1 MTILDENKIQLLD
14 TVIRRGPTLFEDLQL
29 LWLSETYKSTD
40 TTLAE
45 NLAKCYI
52 LYLRNKLSAEVFYRL
67 EDDCKIVFRE
77 VDKQNN
83 QFYVTGAFIKKEN
96 LQKIGIDKDYL
107 FVFETNTF
115 TKESLS
121 TSDSLLKKFLH
132 KITEITTHEDT
143 HKQQYKQYKDYDK
156 NYIEPVDNDFSW
168 DYYNQKIEADAFGR
182 QVGKTLRNYFP
193 ESNICDILGF
203 IKTNK
208 VPDLEL
214 QTILN
219 IYSSEKVNKTSRKKF
234 FRAMYD
240 YLIGEEA

>member
-1 MTILDENKIQLLD
+1 MAKLDENKIRLLD
-14 TVIRRGPTLFEDLQL
+14 TVIRREPTLFEDLQL
-29 LWLSETYKSTD
+29 LWLSETYKS
-40 TTLAE
+40 
-45 NLAKCYI
+45 
-52 LYLRNKLSAEVFYRL
+52 
-67 EDDCKIVFRE
+67 
-77 VDKQNN
+77 
-83 QFYVTGAFIKKEN
+83 
-96 LQKIGIDKDYL
+96 
-107 FVFETNTF
+107 
-115 TKESLS
+115 
-121 TSDSLLKKFLH
+121 
-132 KITEITTHEDT
+132 TEITTHEDT

-193 ESNICDILGF
+193 ESNICDILDF

-214 QTILN
+214 QAILN